1 METVC
6 RTIDAKTPIRE
17 IYANL
22 DCIYE
27 AMLKTY
33 DIGTYFYMH
42 NKLKETYQRT
52 FDPISEKRLKLAI
65 TYYLRY
71 KEYIPLDESSDELY

>member
-1 METVC
+1 MSAC
-6 RTIDAKTPIRE
+6 GQRITINT

-22 DCIYE
+22 DYLYE
-27 AMLKTY
+27 AMLRAY

-42 NKLKETYQRT
+42 NKLRETYQHT
-52 FDPISEKRLKLAI
+52 FDPINEKRLKLAI

-71 KEYIPLDESSDELY
+71 KEYIPSDDEE